1 VRRGITGGDDDEA
14 AEDDQPRRSLFC
26 VLGWSHRDAVAFTV
40 AVCSVV
46 AILINA
52 LFLQT
57 GPHPA
62 PILTG
67 LVPPVPAAAK
77 GMPEGTRPASGRG
90 QPATLGQAAANARS
104 GPEIVAD
111 IQRELASRGFFDG
124 VVDGRHSRRTDAA
137 VRSFAIA
144 AGIKSDL
151 ELNEALLAV
160 IRRSN
165 VRLAKASSPSRGS
178 APARSA
184 SVATGTTAPRPPHP
198 IRDDAIKDFLAASKR
213 VLAIQRVLA
222 EFGYG
227 QIKPTGMMD
236 SATRSAIEKFERER
250 NLPVTGTASD
260 RLVKELTAVTG
271 RQVE

>member
-1 VRRGITGGDDDEA
+1 
-14 AEDDQPRRSLFC
+14 
-26 VLGWSHRDAVAFTV
+26 LGWTHRDAVAFTV

-46 AILINA
+46 AILVNA
-52 LFLQT
+52 LFMQA

-67 LVPPVPAAAK
+67 LVPPIAAPAK
-77 GMPEGTRPASGRG
+77 GISEGTRPASGRG
-90 QPATLGQAAANARS
+90 QSAVAGQPPAQPRS
-104 GPEIVAD
+104 GPEIIAD
-111 IQRELASRGFFDG
+111 IQRELAARGFFDG
-124 VVDGRHSRRTDAA
+124 VVDGRHGRRTDAA

-165 VRLAKASSPSRGS
+165 VKLAKANSPSGGS
-178 APARSA
+178 APAGSA
-184 SVATGTTAPRPPHP
+184 SVATGATTPRPPQP
-198 IRDDAIKDFLAASKR
+198 VRPDAIAGFLAASKR
-213 VLAIQRVLA
+213 VLAVQRVLA

-236 SATRSAIEKFERER
+236 GATRSAIEKFERER
-250 NLPVTGTASD
+250 NLPVTGTASE